1 MYRPKYWDDVTRL
14 DTGAHTPG
22 SVLSVRVEVGPADKE
37 AREDFNRFVEEMLD
51 TSSRQ
56 SGAYDRRYLTG
67 ACVVSFIDC
76 NEFNRDIAIAGVT
89 IEARLPQMPLFQGSK
104 VPQFSKN
111 DNDAVS
117 FPLSHNFQRILV
129 SEVS

>member
-14 DTGAHTPG
+14 DTGAHRPG
-22 SVLSVRVEVGPADKE
+22 SVLSVRVEVGPADRE

-67 ACVVSFIDC
+67 MSMSIIMNPSFESVSIS
-76 NEFNRDIAIAGVT
+76 GVT

-129 SEVS
+129 